1 MQYKRYPRLKPH
13 PRRHQR
19 GQALLEM
26 GIVLPL
32 LIVLMLGVVYFGHS
46 TIALQNLN
54 AGARSAARQMA
65 MESTDSVL
73 KRRNGGY
80 SATRENFLSLAQQ
93 SLQGMVYPEQLSA
106 RSDTRQTL
114 NYGEDLSL
122 MGSFKTPEAHR
133 WVYSYQETVD
143 VSSLLTPM
151 PEDMTGRV
159 PANLQSLRFGLGT
172 VFYGGTL
179 LYRLENLTPI
189 SRFLFRN
196 QSDPTLT
203 LGATS
208 MMPAE
213 LPLRGD
219 GYGLMSLNP
228 WLSDLVT
235 EDVDSSPDYPDLID

>member
-1 MQYKRYPRLKPH
+1 MLKMRLSKP
-13 PRRHQR
+13 RHQR
-19 GQALLEM
+19 GQALVEM

-54 AGARSAARQMA
+54 AGARSAARKMA
-65 MESTDSVL
+65 MESTASAL
-73 KRRNGGY
+73 LRRNGGY
-80 SATRENFLSLAQQ
+80 QASRERFLSLAQDNL
-93 SLQGMVYPEQLSA
+93 SGMVYPDQLSA
-106 RSDTRQTL
+106 RSNTRQTL
-114 NYGEDLSL
+114 NYNEDLSL
-122 MGSFKTPEAHR
+122 MGIFSSPEEHR
-133 WVYSYQETVD
+133 WVYTLQESVD

-151 PEDMTGRV
+151 PEDMAGDT
-159 PANLQSLRFGLGT
+159 PANLQNLRFGLGT

-179 LYRLENLTPI
+179 QYRLENLTPI

-196 QSDPTLT
+196 QTDPTLT

-213 LPLRGD
+213 LPLRGE
-219 GYGLMSLNP
+219 GYGLMNLNP

-235 EDVDSSPDYPDLID
+235 ADVDNNPDYPDLID

>member
-1 MQYKRYPRLKPH
+1 MQKIQFKPV
-13 PRRHQR
+13 HQR

-54 AGARSAARQMA
+54 AGARSAARKMA
-65 MESTDSVL
+65 MESTSSAL
-73 KRRNGGY
+73 LRRNGGY
-80 SATRENFLSLAQQ
+80 QATGDRFLSLAQDN
-93 SLQGMVYPEQLSA
+93 LKGMVYPEQLSV
-106 RSDTRQTL
+106 RSSIRQTL
-114 NYGEDLSL
+114 NYNEDLAL
-122 MGSFKTPEAHR
+122 MGIFSSSDNHR
-133 WVYSYQETVD
+133 WVYTLQESVD

-151 PEDMTGRV
+151 PKDMTGDV
-159 PANLQSLRFGLGT
+159 PANLQNLRFGLGT

-179 LYRLENLTPI
+179 QYRLENLTPI

-196 QSDPTLT
+196 QTDPTLT

-213 LPLRGD
+213 LPLRGE
-219 GYGLMSLNP
+219 GYGLMNLNP

-235 EDVDSSPDYPDLID
+235 EDIENNPDYPDLID